1 MFFPGRKG
9 GILFG
14 LSAAACLVACCLG
27 SWCDPNLAGD
37 SNDPG
42 LTDGEGE
49 KERKTE
55 NTIGK
60 NRGPSGG

>member
-1 MFFPGRKG
+1 MFFSGRKG

-14 LSAAACLVACCLG
+14 LAAAACLG

-55 NTIGK
+55 NTIGE